1 MGASTRTPAEFRDV
15 VRTAFGAAWTGAGE
29 TLDNVAW
36 DNLSYRP
43 GSRDD
48 YVMLGLAHSTGTFA
62 SLGAGAS
69 IQVRRVAIFAA
80 QIFVRHNTGQARV
93 DTLAEIVLDFLES
106 ARLTGIRI
114 SEIGLVE
121 TGRVGQY
128 FQVNVSAQI
137 EYDSFRSV

>member
-1 MGASTRTPAEFRDV
+1 MGASTRTPAEFRDI
-15 VRTAFGAAWTGAGE
+15 VRTAFGVAWTDAGE

-36 DNLSYRP
+36 DNLAYRP
-43 GSRDD
+43 GDRDD

-80 QIFVRHNTGQARV
+80 QIFVRHNTGQARA
-93 DTLAEIVLDFLES
+93 DDLAEIVLDFLES

-114 SEIGLVE
+114 SEIGVTE
-121 TGRVGQY
+121 AGRVAQY
-128 FQVNVSAQI
+128 FQVNVNAQI

>member
-15 VRTAFGAAWTGAGE
+15 VRTAFGVAWTDAGE

-36 DNLSYRP
+36 DNLAYSP
-43 GSRDD
+43 GDRAD

-80 QIFVRHNTGQARV
+80 QIFVRINTGQARA
-93 DTLAEIVLDFLES
+93 DDLAEIVLDFLES

-114 SEIGLVE
+114 SEIGVTE
-121 TGRVGQY
+121 AGRVGQD
-128 FQVNVSAQI
+128 FQVNVNAQI